1 LAFLALEKLNGL
13 KNYGINKYTAM
24 LTDSSY
30 FKQTAVLQDSS
41 SSDKLPS
48 IAQYIRKIFLVS
60 DNDAYNR
67 LYEFLGQ
74 QSINGRLSEMGYKD
88 IRITRRFV
96 PMSEEEN
103 RHTNAV
109 RFVEKEKLLLYQAPA
124 LSTRSFDFHKNILVG
139 NAHYDFKDSL
149 IHSPMD
155 FTRHNNIPLEDLQV
169 ILQSVIFPESVPKR
183 QRFRLSPEDYRF
195 LYQYMSEYPSESKFP
210 HYDTSEYFNSYTKFF
225 MFKAGKTPIPSFI
238 RIFNKPGWSY
248 GFLSDVAYIAD
259 FKNKV
264 EFMVSAVIYVN
275 RDGILNDDKYE
286 YDETG
291 YPYFQELGNI
301 LYRHE
306 RVRKRK
312 FKPDIRKFLLRYD

>member
-1 LAFLALEKLNGL
+1 
-13 KNYGINKYTAM
+13 
-24 LTDSSY
+24 
-30 FKQTAVLQDSS
+30 
-41 SSDKLPS
+41 
-48 IAQYIRKIFLVS
+48 
-60 DNDAYNR
+60 
-67 LYEFLGQ
+67 
-74 QSINGRLSEMGYKD
+74 MGYKD
-88 IRITRRFV
+88 IRITRRFL

-109 RFVEKEKLLLYQAPA
+109 RFVEKEKLLLYQPPA
-124 LSTRSFDFHKNILVG
+124 LSTRSFDFHKNILIG

-169 ILQSVIFPESVPKR
+169 ILQSVMFPESVPKR

-195 LYQYMSEYPSESKFP
+195 LYHYMSEYP
-210 HYDTSEYFNSYTKFF
+210 YFNSYTKFF
-225 MFKAGKTPIPSFI
+225 MFKAGKTPIPTFI

-312 FKPDIRKFLLRYD
+312 FKPDIRKFQLRYD

>member
-1 LAFLALEKLNGL
+1 
-13 KNYGINKYTAM
+13 M

-30 FKQTAVLQDSS
+30 FRQKAVLQDSS

-48 IAQYIRKIFLVS
+48 VAQYIRKVFLVS

-74 QSINGRLSEMGYKD
+74 QKINERLKEMGYKD

-96 PMSEEEN
+96 PMSEDEN
-103 RHTNAV
+103 SHTNAV
-109 RFVEKEKLLLYQAPA
+109 RFVDKGKLLLYQAPA
-124 LSTRSFDFHKNILVG
+124 VNTRAFDFGKNILIG
-139 NAHYDFKDSL
+139 KAHYDFNDSL
-149 IHSPMD
+149 ILSPMD
-155 FTRHNNIPLEDLQV
+155 FTRHNNIPLEDLLG
-169 ILQSVIFPESVPKR
+169 ILRSVLFPESVPES
-183 QRFRLSPEDYRF
+183 QRFHLSDEDYRF
-195 LYQYMSEYPSESKFP
+195 LYQYMSEYPSESRFP
-210 HYDTSEYFNSYTKFF
+210 HYDTAEYFNSYTKFF
-225 MFKAGKTPIPSFI
+225 MFKAGRTPIPSFI

-264 EFMVSAVIYVN
+264 EFMVSAVIYTN

-301 LYRHE
+301 LYRQE
-306 RVRKRK
+306 RLRKRK
-312 FKPDIRKFLLRYD
+312 FKPDIRKFQLTYD